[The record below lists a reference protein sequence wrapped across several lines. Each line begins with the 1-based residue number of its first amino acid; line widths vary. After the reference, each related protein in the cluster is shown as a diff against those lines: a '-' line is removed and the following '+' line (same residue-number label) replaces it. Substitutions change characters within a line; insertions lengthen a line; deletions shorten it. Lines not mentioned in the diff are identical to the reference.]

1 MKKPFILQGII
12 DALYLFVAVLIAAF
26 TGGIPV
32 TIVRFFI
39 QNNNL
44 AEDITMTIVGL
55 AIEIA
60 IVFTLFYKKC
70 YNDRGISLPELL
82 LPLAVAMPLHF
93 LIALWNTFFPYTAG
107 PFVTYGG
114 TLIGTLMGIEGEHA
128 MVTPLEVPIYIFVP
142 LYLLK
147 AAFVITTIYLSYLYA
162 RKRLDKE
169 RNELLREKEERGY

>member
-32 TIVRFFI
+32 TLVRFI
-39 QNNNL
+39 VQNNYV
-44 AEDITMTIVGL
+44 AENITLTIVGL
-55 AIEIA
+55 AIELA

-82 LPLAVAMPLHF
+82 LPLAVAIPIHF
-93 LIALWNTFFPYTAG
+93 IIALWNTFFPYTAG
-107 PFVTYGG
+107 PFVTYAG

-128 MVTPLEVPIYIFVP
+128 MVSPMEVPVYIFVP

-147 AAFVITTIYLSYLYA
+147 VAFVISTVYLSYRYA
-162 RKRLDKE
+162 KRRLDKE
-169 RNELLREKEERGY
+169 RNELLKEKEERGY